1 MQQLPKTDQ
10 QSPVREC
17 RRKKH
22 RKYVVEKG
30 LEPEYFRCIALT
42 DCGMLHE
49 DTKVL
54 IKALAKRADSDPKVI
69 REAFQLENE
78 KFAAYTIVSQ
88 LRNHIQGE
96 KWLGGISL

>member
-1 MQQLPKTDQ
+1 
-10 QSPVREC
+10 
-17 RRKKH
+17 
-22 RKYVVEKG
+22 
-30 LEPEYFRCIALT
+30 
-42 DCGMLHE
+42 MLHE

-88 LRNHIQGE
+88 LRNHIQGG
-96 KWLGGISL
+96 KMARWHKPLKPNNLLVSKVKSNLVLFNMGTNTGPNNDNMGTDTGH